1 MKIIFCII
9 FLLISFNIN
18 AGPYQD
24 RYTSCILEN
33 TSERDRIILV
43 KWLFVLLSEHPSL
56 KNDFPTTEDDKKSN
70 DMAVADYIS
79 YVLGVKC
86 LNETI
91 DVLEYEGEEAF
102 LKGFELLGEV
112 AFMELADHEDVSS
125 SFERYIQYIDPSL
138 FEKIADLN

>member
-1 MKIIFCII
+1 MKKLFCII
-9 FLLISFNIN
+9 FLFISFNVN

-43 KWLFVLLSEHPSL
+43 KWLFVLLAEHPSL
-56 KNDFPTTEDDKKSN
+56 KDDFPTTEDDKISN

-125 SFERYIQYIDPSL
+125 SFERYIQYIDPSF

>member
-1 MKIIFCII
+1 MKIFLSII
-9 FLLISFNIN
+9 FLLISFNVN
-18 AGPYQD
+18 AGPNQD

-33 TSERDRIILV
+33 TSERDKIILV
-43 KWLFVLLSEHPSL
+43 KWLFVLLAEHPSL
-56 KNDFPTTEDDKKSN
+56 KNDFPTNEDDKISN

-91 DVLEYEGEEAF
+91 DVLEYEGDEAF

-112 AFMELADHEDVSS
+112 AFMELADNEDVSS
-125 SFERYIQYIDPSL
+125 GFERYIQYIDPSL
-138 FEKIADLN
+138 FEKIDGF

>member
-1 MKIIFCII
+1 MKIFFSII

-33 TSERDRIILV
+33 TSERDKIILV
-43 KWLFVLLSEHPSL
+43 KWLFVLLAEHPSL
-56 KNDFPTTEDDKKSN
+56 KNDFPTTEDDKISN

-86 LNETI
+86 LNETK
-91 DVLEYEGEEAF
+91 DVLKFEGEEGF
-102 LKGFELLGEV
+102 LKAFELLGEV

-138 FEKIADLN
+138 FEKIDGLN